1 LYATQLVGDW
11 VERGVLEPGTSGF
24 VLAGAEVPDIP
35 DDVHALWLRRLDR
48 MLDESL
54 ATLPRTARTDA
65 ERMQRQVLLEL
76 AAALGGRVD
85 MVEWIAVCSRIGIA
99 DPTPVLEP
107 LVATRLA
114 QLGDDGWAFSHGML
128 RDSLERIARE
138 RRRWASHNRLCA
150 DMLEQRR
157 PVPHWGDSERI
168 GRHRFAAA
176 QYDAATRPLLRG
188 ARERVR
194 LDEYAAALAL
204 LALYDRA
211 LDELG
216 RSPHDPQRLEGWLLR
231 ADIHSTRHELE
242 AAEAAA
248 HRVRT
253 LAQGAELERF
263 GGAALLVSARV
274 HEQQGRLR
282 TALEEYRRAQEALR
296 VTGPSP
302 VLAAC
307 LTEQAHVL
315 LELGLLDEAWE
326 TFHDAQAIH
335 EDTGQM
341 VPWSENQLGLAR
353 VAVRQ
358 GDVSHAMA
366 LCRRVRTFGRREG
379 LSRVEAAACAALA
392 EAQTAAGRLADA
404 IESLDRS
411 IQLFEEIGLDRRAF
425 RSKALRILLL
435 LESGAEGR
443 AASELAQLRTS
454 PIVDAPLRA
463 RLLLS
468 GVSLALAV
476 GDPDA
481 DFAAHVQRTA
491 GLLADVEPPARDAAR
506 ALRLALARARER
518 GLPER
523 AARIEALLAA
533 TPPS

>member
-1 LYATQLVGDW
+1 
-11 VERGVLEPGTSGF
+11 
-24 VLAGAEVPDIP
+24 
-35 DDVHALWLRRLDR
+35 
-48 MLDESL
+48 
-54 ATLPRTARTDA
+54 
-65 ERMQRQVLLEL
+65 
-76 AAALGGRVD
+76 
-85 MVEWIAVCSRIGIA
+85 
-99 DPTPVLEP
+99 
-107 LVATRLA
+107 
-114 QLGDDGWAFSHGML
+114 
-128 RDSLERIARE
+128 
-138 RRRWASHNRLCA
+138 
-150 DMLEQRR
+150 
-157 PVPHWGDSERI
+157 
-168 GRHRFAAA
+168 
-176 QYDAATRPLLRG
+176 
-188 ARERVR
+188 
-194 LDEYAAALAL
+194 
-204 LALYDRA
+204 
-211 LDELG
+211 
-216 RSPHDPQRLEGWLLR
+216 
-231 ADIHSTRHELE
+231 
-242 AAEAAA
+242 
-248 HRVRT
+248 
-253 LAQGAELERF
+253 
-263 GGAALLVSARV
+263 
-274 HEQQGRLR
+274 
-282 TALEEYRRAQEALR
+282 
-296 VTGPSP
+296 
-302 VLAAC
+302 
-307 LTEQAHVL
+307 VL

-491 GLLADVEPPARDAAR
+491 GLLADVEPPARDAAW